1 MDEMKG
7 LQTKLEHHKT
17 RVDYPVVLRPH
28 LKRFKSVNSEL
39 FFFFFNVFAPT
50 DHNIPLALVEC
61 NVIDFMH

>member
-17 RVDYPVVLRPH
+17 CVDYPVVLRTH
-28 LKRFKSVNSEL
+28 LKRFKNVTSEH
-39 FFFFFNVFAPT
+39 FFFLNVFAPT